1 MVSLEG
7 CRAGFRNVNKRES
20 LSTVLVIEL
29 YI

>member
-1 MVSLEG
+1 MASFEG
-7 CRAGFRNVNKRES
+7 YRAGFKNGNKRES